1 MEDFARY
8 EKGARTHLGKT
19 VVRVSNANQKHL
31 DETKDRLG
39 DTEKELSITKS
50 QLSEQNLLRKAHQ
63 ETEDRL
69 NAICNELK
77 GTLESTTAD
86 LRGYQ
91 EKLGIC
97 LFVFKSD
104 FPGRKAQ
111 VEEENKTQWKN
122 VQQDLTTLAS
132 SLDNRFQTMS
142 SFQLSKSSD
151 MEKMIASFLD
161 AEAKHLDEIHH
172 FVDSQLSL
180 FEQQQRHFESDL
192 SDAKTSGDVILGEI
206 KDVREDIKRK
216 VAEGLTTLN
225 AASEDIGQGIVDA
238 MVDFQQE
245 VFPSRLSI

>member
-1 MEDFARY
+1 LF
-8 EKGARTHLGKT
+8 
-19 VVRVSNANQKHL
+19 S
-31 DETKDRLG
+31 RL
-39 DTEKELSITKS
+39 T
-50 QLSEQNLLRKAHQ
+50 
-63 ETEDRL
+63 
-69 NAICNELK
+69 
-77 GTLESTTAD
+77 
-86 LRGYQ
+86 
-91 EKLGIC
+91 
-97 LFVFKSD
+97 

-132 SLDNRFQTMS
+132 SLDNRLQTMS
-142 SFQLSKSSD
+142 SFQLSKSSE

-192 SDAKTSGDVILGEI
+192 SDAQTSGDLILGEI